1 LARQLNEGW
10 KKHEDKQFEGG
21 LVMNLRDSDL
31 SMFER
36 LGIPAELLV
45 LASVERITDQAA
57 REEYLITGCG
67 DKSGLIFPYIDP
79 RDGRRTTARLR
90 RDNPEIEAGRPKR
103 KYVSAFGDRRHLYF
117 PPGSKEPL
125 ADPTVPIILVEAE
138 KSALALTA
146 FAQRVGRKCLPV
158 AMGGCWGWRGRI
170 GKVENRR
177 EERVDE
183 TGPLPDLAVC
193 RNRDVVVMLDS
204 NADAKSE
211 VRAARFA
218 LARELNHMGARVRI
232 ARVPPLDGVNG
243 PDDLIAVGGDEALS
257 SVLELAQPSA
267 EVVAAEVEAA
277 IGGIL
282 AAKPDVSAEHMR
294 RALDAVA
301 NVSDHIERTMLE
313 SRIAAAVRG
322 VVPKDT
328 IISEVSARR
337 QECEVRQQDFST
349 RNREA
354 ELRAIP
360 VDAVRLIEEIETFFA
375 DRAHLPEGAARV
387 LSYFA
392 LNTWTFRLFD
402 TVPYLLLES
411 AVPGCGK
418 STVMRLL
425 SAISFRSR
433 KASSLSEAVMFR
445 LINAE
450 APTLLIDEAETI
462 DGRSERA
469 EGLRAIAHEGYKQ
482 GGQVPRCDGD
492 DHEVRWFDVHCPKV
506 FAAIGGLTGALL
518 DRCVVIHIEK
528 APKGSARKSTR
539 CRVLHRDVRD
549 LIVKL
554 EAYTLQ
560 SSDALRRLYDDEP
573 DCGYWPSITDRE
585 AELWGPLLIHARLAG
600 PDSEAKLIAV
610 VDKFSEEK
618 AEIKSADSKIAKTI
632 ALLDAISKH
641 PDSTFTPGDVV
652 PMLAQSEAWGRT
664 LAEVKGR
671 DDDSVRISQAA
682 KVGYFLRNFRLR
694 GKKNGTGHMAYESEA
709 AIDCLSAHAPQNPP
723 KPPQP
728 PSQNHQVMELA
739 GNGASP
745 EGTEAKEGFG
755 CQSPESGDGNQKPS
769 ERQRLDLLNSAITE
783 VTVLP
788 NDKADRTN
796 SEMMEG
802 EI

>member
-1 LARQLNEGW
+1 
-10 KKHEDKQFEGG
+10 
-21 LVMNLRDSDL
+21 VNLTPADL
-31 SMFER
+31 QMFAR
-36 LGIPAELLV
+36 LGIGPELLER
-45 LASVERITDQAA
+45 ARVERLTDAEA
-57 REEYLITGCG
+57 RQECG
-67 DKSGLIFPYIDP
+67 VKGPGDMGGIVFPYFSP
-79 RDGRRTTARLR
+79 MDGLRRTCRLR
-90 RDNPEIEAGRPKR
+90 RDHPEMESGKPRK
-103 KYVSAFGDRRHLYF
+103 KYVVAYGDRRHLYF
-117 PPGSKEPL
+117 VPGCAELVSDRTLP
-125 ADPTVPIILVEAE
+125 VVLVEAE
-138 KSALALTA
+138 KSALALVA
-146 FAQRVGRKCLPV
+146 WAERMQQKLLPI
-158 AMGGCWGWRGRI
+158 AMGGCFGWRGRI
-170 GKVENRR
+170 GTQEGADGK
-177 EERVDE
+177 RVDE

-204 NADAKSE
+204 NADASSE

-218 LARELNHMGARVRI
+218 LARELGRMGARVRI
-232 ARVPPLDGVNG
+232 ATVPPLDGVNG
-243 PDDLIAVGGDEALS
+243 PDDLIAVGGDETIRS
-257 SVLELAQPSA
+257 TLELALPTTELA
-267 EVVAAEVEAA
+267 VADVEAA
-277 IGGIL
+277 IGDIL
-282 AAKPDVSAEHMR
+282 AAKPNISAEQMR
-294 RALDAVA
+294 RAVDAVA
-301 NVSDHIERTMLE
+301 DVSDHLQRAMLE
-313 SRIAAAVRG
+313 GRIAAAIRG

-328 IISEVSARR
+328 VLREVSIRR
-337 QECEVRQQDFST
+337 QERDSSEQDFSR

-354 ELRAIP
+354 ELRAVS
-360 VDAVRLIEEIETFFA
+360 VDAARLIEELEIFFA
-375 DRAHLPEGAARV
+375 DRAHLPQGAALV

-392 LNTWTFRLFD
+392 LNTWTFKLFD

-418 STVMRLL
+418 STVIRLL
-425 SAISFRSR
+425 SAISCRSR

-469 EGLRAIAHEGYKQ
+469 EALRAIAHEGYKQ
-482 GGQVPRCDGD
+482 GGQVPRCEGEN
-492 DHEVRWFDVHCPKV
+492 HEVRWFDVYCPKV

-518 DRCVVIHIEK
+518 DRCLVIHIEK
-528 APKGSARKSTR
+528 APKGSVRKSTR
-539 CRVLHRDVRD
+539 HRALHRDVRD

-554 EAYTLQ
+554 EAYALQ
-560 SSDALRRLYDDEP
+560 SSDALRRLYDDES

-641 PDSTFTPGDVV
+641 PDTTFTPGDVV
-652 PMLAQSEAWGRT
+652 PTLAQSEAWGRT

-709 AIDCLSAHAPQNPP
+709 AIACLSAHAPQNPP
-723 KPPQP
+723 KSPQP
-728 PSQNHQVMELA
+728 PSQNHWVIQLA
-739 GNGASP
+739 GDSASP
-745 EGTEAKEGFG
+745 EGPEAKEGFG
-755 CQSPESGDGNQKPS
+755 CQSPESGDASQEPS
-769 ERQRLDLLNSAITE
+769 EGQRLDLLNSARAA
-783 VTVLP
+783 VAVLP
-788 NDKADRTN
+788 NDKDDRTN
-796 SEMMEG
+796 SAMMEG